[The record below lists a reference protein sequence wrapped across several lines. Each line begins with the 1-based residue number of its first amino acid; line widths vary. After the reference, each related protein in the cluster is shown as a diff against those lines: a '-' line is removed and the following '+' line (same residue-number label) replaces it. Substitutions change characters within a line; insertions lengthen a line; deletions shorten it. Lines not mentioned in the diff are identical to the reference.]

1 MATPNPKRKVN
12 HKVIF
17 APTVGT
23 EFTVYD
29 GTGSDTNLVRYLNFS
44 FTPNAK
50 IAIIPNQPIYIT
62 EVDGELLE
70 YPMRLDSNLGILD
83 KKTSFTFS
91 FIKVYTVVANTSI
104 RLFSWGNN

>member
-1 MATPNPKRKVN
+1 MATPDAKLKLN

-29 GTGSDTNLVRYLNFS
+29 KNGSDTNLIRYMNFS

-50 IAIIPNQPIYIT
+50 IAIISDQPIYIT
-62 EVDGELLE
+62 ECDGEVLE
-70 YPMRLDSNLGILD
+70 YPMRLDANLGYQD

-91 FIKVYTVVANTSI
+91 FIKLYTVVANTSI
-104 RLFSWGNN
+104 RLFLWGNN